1 MRLSSDTVSLIL
13 DTTSLAT
20 VLGIEGLVLDHE
32 GIRGYNDDDGII
44 VASLRDFGFEF
55 ESLGIARLLALRHK
69 STLLKKADGFTV
81 DAVKH
86 SHDDTVIEKLYFDC
100 GKVNFE
106 FRCALAKSIK
116 DIPPNK
122 ETGKRVLNTKNPR
135 FSFEF
140 TEEDVK
146 AVSEGKAA
154 MRSTN
159 MTIQNRDGI
168 LRFRFSDDTGDI
180 LNFRVD
186 SDVSSDGEEDNF
198 SLTINLKKM
207 YPIFKLAAQGGNFTL
222 NILKSNIIHIIIG
235 ELDVLVMPEVS

>member
-13 DTTSLAT
+13 DTTNLAT
-20 VLGIEGLVLDHE
+20 VLGIDGLVLDQE

-44 VASLRDFGFEF
+44 VASLKNYGFEF

-69 STLLKKADGFTV
+69 SNLLKNADGFTV
-81 DAVKH
+81 DAVQHK
-86 SHDDTVIEKLYFDC
+86 HDDAIIEKLYFDC

-106 FRCALAKSIK
+106 FRCALAKAVK

-122 ETGKRVLNTKNPR
+122 ETGKRTLNTKNPR
-135 FSFEF
+135 FSFDF

-159 MTIQNRDGI
+159 MTIQSRDGS
-168 LRFRFSDDTGDI
+168 LKFRFSDDTGDI
-180 LNFRVD
+180 LNFKVD
-186 SDVSSDGEEDNF
+186 SEVSSDGKEENF

-207 YPIFKLAAQGGNFTL
+207 IPIFKLAAQDGKFRL
-222 NILKSNIIHIIIG
+222 NILKNNIIHIIVNDI
-235 ELDVLVMPEVS
+235 DVLVMPEV